1 MPQSFAEN
9 RWVLDQSRP
18 LRLFTLFIL
27 YVTQGVPIGLF
38 WFAIPAWMAAK
49 GASAADVAYVLG
61 FTALPWTL
69 KLVNGFLMDRYTFLP
84 MGRRRVWLIGAQ
96 LVMIAALLI
105 CAFIAPASSD
115 VGMLAAAGFVV
126 NMATTYQDVAVDGLA
141 VDIMEEEER
150 ARASGMMF
158 GGQAIGIALSTAS
171 TGFVISQFGAS
182 AAYLLSALFIGMIS
196 LYVVL
201 LRERPGERRLPW
213 SQGTANARNLA
224 IQAEAWWPILKATFI
239 SLIKPA
245 SLLWAPVLLTR
256 GFHYGALTGLTPMI
270 GTGYAGW
277 NEAEITSIT
286 GTAGL
291 VAGLLGLTVGGWLG
305 DRFGAKISTIG
316 MFAMFILMSA
326 IMYLG
331 IALWSDAAF
340 FSAFVFAWLA
350 LDTLITVVAL
360 PISMRLCDPKVAATQ
375 FTLYMACSNLG
386 TTLGASALGLAE
398 QMGGLRNLFLMVMGL
413 HIIGLIVMIFVRFPR
428 RKGHPS
434 FVASAVADRM
444 PQGDGVVPVHN

>member
-38 WFAIPAWMAAK
+38 WFAIPAWMAAN

-96 LVMIAALLI
+96 LVMIAALLM
-105 CAFIAPASSD
+105 CAVIAPASSN

-126 NMATTYQDVAVDGLA
+126 NLATTYQDVAVDGLA

-158 GGQAIGIALSTAS
+158 GGQAIGIAISTAS

-182 AAYLLSALFIGMIS
+182 AAYLLSALFIGVIS

-213 SQGTANARNLA
+213 SKGTANARNLA
-224 IQAEAWWPILKATFI
+224 IQAEAWWPILKTTFI

-245 SLLWAPVLLTR
+245 SLLWVPVLLTR

-270 GTGYAGW
+270 GTGYVGW
-277 NEAEITSIT
+277 DEAEITSIT

-291 VAGLLGLTVGGWLG
+291 VAGLLGLTLGGWLG
-305 DRFGAKISTIG
+305 DRFGARISTIG

-340 FSAFVFAWLA
+340 FSAFVFTWLA

-375 FTLYMACSNLG
+375 FTLYMACSNFG
-386 TTLGASALGLAE
+386 TTLGASALGLAD
-398 QMGGLRNLFLMVMGL
+398 QIGGLRSLFLMVMGL
-413 HIIGLIVMIFVRFPR
+413 HIIGLIVMVFVRFPR
-428 RKGHPS
+428 RKGQPS
-434 FVASAVADRM
+434 FAASAVADQM
-444 PQGDGVVPVHN
+444 PQGEGVVPVHN